1 MTPDEIETLD
11 RAALCAAWAE
21 VFGTTVPRGLSAP
34 MMRRFLATEVQTRQH
49 GGLPK
54 RIVRALQQEA
64 PTRASASP
72 GLKTGGRLMREWNGV
87 THVVE
92 VTGDGYLWNGARY
105 RSLSAIAQ
113 AITGAHWSGPRF
125 FGLAGGKAIGKTR

>member
-1 MTPDEIETLD
+1 MTPAEIETLD
-11 RAALCAAWAE
+11 RAALCAAWDE
-21 VFGTTVPRGLSAP
+21 FFGTTVPKGLSAP

-54 RIVRALQQEA
+54 RIVRALQQETPPRA
-64 PTRASASP
+64 PASP
-72 GLKTGGRLMREWNGV
+72 GIKAGGRLMREWNGV

-92 VTGDGYLWNGARY
+92 VTGGGYLWNGARY

-113 AITGAHWSGPRF
+113 TITGAHWSGPRF
-125 FGLAGGKAIGKTR
+125 FGLASGKTNGKTR